1 MVVPAVPSKDPCE
14 GEEETLSKRSQRTK
28 SPPFIMLPKWVTH
41 TVAWRHLDPPAV
53 ALYLVLR
60 ERFNG
65 HNNGTIGLGCREA
78 AALTNVGPDTANRA
92 FRKLTD
98 VGFIEATTK
107 GGFSQNGRRATEWL
121 LTELPDDRTGHK
133 ATKAFASW
141 APENSKASPTSR
153 TLSPSHRTL
162 TEKSTTVTPLR
173 PTSRTET
180 PKSTGLASDLKDTSR
195 STISPERRNGTR

>member
-1 MVVPAVPSKDPCE
+1 M
-14 GEEETLSKRSQRTK
+14 TKRRTK
-28 SPPFIMLPKWVTH
+28 SPPFIMLPKWVTL
-41 TVAWRHLDPPAV
+41 TAAWRHLDPPAV

-60 ERFNG
+60 SRFNG

-78 AALTNVGPDTANRA
+78 ASLTNVGPDTANRA
-92 FRKLTD
+92 FRKLTEM
-98 VGFIEATTK
+98 GFIEAATK

-141 APENSKASPTSR
+141 VPENSKASPISR
-153 TLSPSHRTL
+153 THSPSHRTQ
-162 TEKSTTVTPLR
+162 TAKSAIVTPLR

-180 PKSTGLASDLKDTSR
+180 PNSPDLASDLKDTSR
-195 STISPERRNGTR
+195 ATTSPERKNGTR